1 MEREGASRSG
11 RRVLGTLAA
20 VLAFIVV
27 SAIAA
32 PVAAAE
38 VCTGTAPVLS
48 VSELRAGMKGT
59 GYTVVQGRTPVS
71 FTVEILGVLPDGIA
85 PGIDFILVQTS
96 GRVIDATGGIAA
108 GMSGSPVYVHGK
120 LIGSISYGFSA
131 ADQTIGG
138 VTPIEPMLDVMS
150 YPSLLASSASA
161 VTRSSAV
168 KLTPKLEQ
176 AAADAA
182 GVSTAE
188 FPSTARQ
195 LRVPVAV
202 SGLNARGMDKL
213 SQVVER
219 ANLPFAPYR
228 GASAQAIADSS
239 AAPLEPGSAVGA
251 AASYGDLTFAGVGT
265 LTTTAL
271 CGTEL
276 RSVAFGHPFFF
287 DGETSLGWNAAE
299 VLTVVPDPSN
309 LFGPFK
315 IANLAE
321 LRGTVDQ
328 DRLVAIRAVEGELPE
343 LAAVT
348 SHVENP
354 DLAKSRDGRTDVAR
368 QDFMSFLSA
377 FHLLLNEDVVF
388 DRIGSGSADVSW
400 TIRGT
405 RASGEP
411 FEFVRRNMYYSPW
424 DISFESIFEL
434 EFNLWAI
441 QQNEFEAVRIDEVA
455 LDSEITQRNRTAKIT
470 RVLSASSLQP
480 TLKARKYLLVRPGDV
495 IRLRVMLLRAGTT
508 VERAV
513 DLYRRVPRTARGEG
527 QLVIRGGGELDDGEC
542 FLGDCVEGS
551 DEEAPGAG
559 SLDELLA
566 ELAGAEHSYDLIAGL
581 GLRNGL
587 RTTVAPQ
594 AEIILGRRFMSVYV
608 VR

>member
-1 MEREGASRSG
+1 MERGSVSRP
-11 RRVLGTLAA
+11 RRRGLRIVIAALAA
-20 VLAFIVV
+20 VFV
-27 SAIAA
+27 SAVGA
-32 PVAAAE
+32 PIAAAE
-38 VCTGTAPVLS
+38 VCTEPSVLP
-48 VSELRAGMKGT
+48 VSELREGMKGT
-59 GYTVVQGRTPVS
+59 AYTVVKGRTPVS
-71 FTVEILGVLPDGIA
+71 FNVEILGVLKDGIA

-120 LIGSISYGFSA
+120 LVGSISYGFFA

-150 YPSLLASSASA
+150 YPSLLALTASA
-161 VTRSSAV
+161 LTRSSSV
-168 KLTPKLEQ
+168 KLNARLEQ

-182 GVSTAE
+182 GISTAE

-195 LRVPVAV
+195 LRVPVGV

-213 SQVVER
+213 NQLMQR

-228 GASAQAIADSS
+228 AGSVQAVADSS
-239 AAPLEPGSAVGA
+239 AAPLQPGSAVGA
-251 AASYGDLTFAGVGT
+251 AASYGDLTFAGIGT
-265 LTTTAL
+265 LTATAL
-271 CGTEL
+271 CGDEV
-276 RSVAFGHPFFF
+276 RSLAFGHPFFF
-287 DGETSLGWNAAE
+287 DGETGLGWNAAE
-299 VLTVVPDPSN
+299 VLAVVPDPSN

-328 DRLVAIRAVEGELPE
+328 DRLAAIRAVEGELPD
-343 LAAVT
+343 LAPVT

-354 DLAKSRDGRTDVAR
+354 DLGKSRDGRTDVAR
-368 QDFMSFLSA
+368 QDFMSFLSS
-377 FHLLLNEDVVF
+377 FHLLLNQDVVF
-388 DRIGSGSADVSW
+388 DRIGGGSSDVSW

-411 FEFVRRNMYYSPW
+411 FEFARRNMYYSPW

-434 EFNLWAI
+434 EFNMWAI
-441 QQNEFEAVRIDEVA
+441 QQNEFETVRIDEVA
-455 LDSEITQRNRTAKIT
+455 LDSEITQRIRTAKIT

-480 TLKARKYLLVRPGDV
+480 ALKARKYLLVRPRDT
-495 IRLRVMLLRAGTT
+495 IRLRVFLLPAGAT

-513 DLYRRVPRTARGEG
+513 DLSQRVPRTARGEG
-527 QLVIRGGGELDDGEC
+527 ELVLRGGGTQEEGEECFFGEC
-542 FLGDCVEGS
+542 GDGDKEVTTGPAS
-551 DEEAPGAG
+551 F
-559 SLDELLA
+559 DELLA
-566 ELAGAEHSYDLIAGL
+566 ELSGAEHSYDLIASL
-581 GLRNGL
+581 GLRGGE

-594 AEIILGRRFMSVYV
+594 AEIILGRRFLAVFV